1 MKIRKLNVFPREK
14 DITANQLRRQ
24 GYIPAIYYG
33 ENQIPKKI
41 TANKKEINAMIARIG
56 GNALY
61 EIAMENEVRQAVI
74 KEIQKD
80 PVTKEIIHVDFQE
93 MSDKKRPVCMYL

>member
-1 MKIRKLNVFPREK
+1 
-14 DITANQLRRQ
+14 
-24 GYIPAIYYG
+24 
-33 ENQIPKKI
+33 
-41 TANKKEINAMIARIG
+41 MIARIG

-93 MSDKKRPVCMYL
+93 MSDKKRPVCMYLEI